1 MRYEISTKNFFA
13 DLQTNWFFISEEL
26 VMLQFYYNPISPNAR
41 RVWLTLLEKGINFE
55 PILMSLDGDQFQ
67 ENFLAVNPFHHI
79 PVVVDD
85 GLRIVESLAILDY
98 LEAKYP
104 QPAMLPRQPQAL
116 AKVRMVQNI
125 TANELF
131 PKIVTLIYESAESPQ
146 ILKTR
151 EHINK
156 VLKFFTELL
165 SNSQYFGSNE
175 LTLADIVAG
184 TAVLYLP
191 NLGVNLSDYPK
202 IYEWTERLMQRPV
215 WQKTKIS
222 PEDFEQFKRR
232 VKVLVK
238 LRIREFSKGK

>member
-1 MRYEISTKNFFA
+1 MRFWDDYRKRCG
-13 DLQTNWFFISEEL
+13 
-26 VMLQFYYNPISPNAR
+26 FYVATTSHA
-41 RVWLTLLEKGINFE
+41 
-55 PILMSLDGDQFQ
+55 S
-67 ENFLAVNPFHHI
+67 
-79 PVVVDD
+79 
-85 GLRIVESLAILDY
+85 
-98 LEAKYP
+98 
-104 QPAMLPRQPQAL
+104 QPQAL
-116 AKVRMVQNI
+116 VKVRIVQNI

-146 ILKTR
+146 IIKTR

-156 VLKFFTELL
+156 VLQFFTELL
-165 SNSQYFGSNE
+165 SNSLYFGSDE

-191 NLGVNLSDYPK
+191 NLGVNLIDYPK

-232 VKVLVK
+232 VKVSLK
-238 LRIREFSKGK
+238 LRIREFSKKK